1 MFKATTLAAAAIASA
16 TAFAAPTLTVGYSDI
31 DSGDLSAKLTW
42 EGSGQVTVQRAE
54 SASGP
59 WSDKG
64 TASSGSWTDSS
75 TVVSKT
81 YWYRLNDGSSTSDAV
96 KFAAVRKLPA
106 SEGTVVSQCTAYWAD
121 TRTAES
127 VFDGR
132 IDNFETAFCDAKST
146 TTETGKPKVGVDF
159 GSASVYVAMARFYP
173 RKQGTGSPHTMSS
186 GAKLYGSA
194 SAGEVEMAT
203 DDLGTELTEATSFT
217 ACEWQDRTVASPA
230 AFRTYYYKGPNGGNM
245 TELELYG
252 WTEGDIAAADEPE
265 VSVTA
270 KDADLA
276 VASAADDD
284 FTAKLSWKALPGA
297 VKLQASY
304 SATGPWADLANIAA
318 GTATYTDTSAPC
330 GITRYYRLSDADG
343 ESVVVSFKR
352 LRRFTASQ
360 GTVFWTGVCSEGWY
374 KEGSRAFDGDTAT
387 FPDLNGNAPKVGVD
401 FGEIEPFVSF
411 VRVHTR
417 PDYYSNRSNGA
428 LVYGSSRTA
437 SALSSTADS
446 DVDTALSVALSG
458 IGDNV
463 DAWYEIAVDSASAY
477 RTFYL
482 TTANGNLAEIQ
493 FYGWTAEDIAEAE
506 GVATPV
512 VDSVTADPDEAEITV
527 AWTCETDAEITEFVV
542 ERRKG
547 SGSWTELA
555 RPASDVFSYVDADP
569 ETRQTYFYRVTAIYA
584 NGFARTSESSEGV
597 YYKKTMPDVALTIPE
612 IANVVVKSVK
622 ADGQKIEGSNG
633 VYMIP
638 QGSEVEVTFLPAEG
652 YILNRTTMTF
662 TVEEAMTLPETGR
675 PSAVEG
681 VPLVVNEVMAANET
695 TLSTHDGATEID
707 WIEIRNLGGSDVDI
721 AGWLMTDDPTKKISK
736 WKPIEGPA
744 VVPAGG
750 YLVVFADN
758 VKTEWSEFDAHV
770 ALGLSS
776 GGECAALASPD
787 GTVISQLAFGQQF
800 DDVSFG
806 VGHVE
811 RELVRSTRAAEYRI
825 GDGAWKSCEGAI
837 GMAPV
842 VGAFKV
848 DVYGAKNCSCDSLD
862 SAKKIV
868 NDPDTWSWFHTT
880 ETKQTIAYFHAYT
893 GTHMTFAPYS
903 DFQAPDGWDGNN
915 IAVHA
920 TAVVNIP
927 EPGYW
932 TFSMY
937 GDQWFE
943 YTISGH
949 GAKFTKSG
957 GGWNSQTV
965 DAYFFSV
972 AGDYE
977 VEIILGHQG
986 GDAGMDFSVAKGELT
1001 SFSTDNFH
1009 LVGSAASGVLH
1020 SGSIA
1025 SKIYTRVDSEML
1037 GSKTSASWRK
1047 SFTLDALPDDGE
1059 IQLRICY
1066 ADGFEAS
1073 INGHV
1078 FRSVA
1083 VASRTDEEILAP
1095 SYFNI
1100 PVEYLNIG
1108 GNTIEVVG
1116 YNNDVNDQTFLIAP
1130 DVILNTESGLVYF
1143 TTPTP
1148 GRENASDGKTG
1159 MTPKIVFS
1167 EPHGYKTE
1175 SFQLELSCPEDDGV
1189 KIYYTLDGSSPTTDS
1204 FLYTAPIAVSKTTVV
1219 RAAAADEKSVFQQD
1233 SSATYIFLEDVL
1245 SAPQGYDSAQVPAG
1259 WPSNGSM
1266 RPDGSQYG
1274 ASMFYGMNQTLV
1286 ANERARIEK
1295 GFTNSV
1301 NVATISMVV
1310 NLGDLF
1316 DNSMGI
1322 WANAGQHGS
1331 DWERPAMIEQIDP
1344 VTGEANEFSVSCGV
1358 RMRGGMSRGLGHE
1371 KHGFRLFFRS
1381 EYGMSRLE
1389 FPLFGEDGASSFKK
1403 IDLRCDQNHSFA
1415 QGKGDDPVSGMY
1427 DTLVHEVFNRDSQL
1441 DMGQPA
1447 ARSRYY
1453 HLFIN
1458 GVYYGLYQTEERC
1471 EDDFAETYLGG
1482 SAENY
1487 DVIKTSST
1495 YSYADNS
1502 AHYTTGA
1509 NEGTIDAWSNLWHI
1523 AVNEGFGTSHPE
1535 NYNKVRGL
1543 NADGTRNPD
1552 YPILLNRKNLQDYII
1567 ETHYSAD
1574 CDSPGSVFGGHA
1586 NNVIAIRNRVDGEA
1600 DKDGFLFFRHDS
1612 EYTLGIHDY
1621 GAFGGWN
1628 TYNADHVSTY
1638 GTSYNGP
1645 GSGNAVFATLANFTP
1660 TELHYRLMEDPEYKM
1675 AFADRVYKHCFK
1687 DGELTVAKSRARFE
1701 RRMAEVEDAASC
1713 EIARWAHKGQTH
1725 ETWENACNYCLNFID
1740 KRIPYLIADYQSRGW
1755 YPTVSAPLV
1764 RDGNN
1769 AIVYDEDV
1777 LPEGSTVHFDGEGD
1791 IYYVTDGTDPRA
1803 EGGGIAPGAI
1813 KYDGNPIAITIA
1825 EFKIRARILK
1835 NGEWSPLENVNI
1847 NSQADNAGELAANL
1861 RFHSFCGT
1869 PAVPDGDT
1877 GEWIAVTNLSTSA
1890 ELDLSGIVVI
1900 VKKDSVTKEEAKCR
1914 FTIPNGTTLPANG
1927 YLRFDQA
1934 EYGWNKITNNKIDMY
1949 IMQKDGETEIQKA
1962 HATQKDFPTVYGNVG
1977 DVGGKGGGAYLIAT
1991 SFEVEIDKTCW
2002 VASPVELPELPALAD
2017 GTVVGTVEGTV
2028 ATIDAALAPAGTE
2041 VFIPEGVTEVHI
2053 SVKDSDSASVDTTSC
2068 YTSASLVP
2076 AGGKIVPALDESVVR
2091 PAFTESAPGMKD
2103 AIKVGASTVE
2113 LTTSAK
2119 PGLFYTLKS
2128 SPSVRGEY
2136 AAVEKRQAASG
2147 DNFVAFSVQRPD
2159 GASAF
2164 YVVDVTDR

>member
-1 MFKATTLAAAAIASA
+1 MFKATTLAATAIASA
-16 TAFAAPTLTVGYSDI
+16 AAFAVPALTVGYSDI

-54 SASGP
+54 SSDGP

-64 TASSGSWTDSS
+64 TSSTGTWTDSS

-96 KFAAVRKLPA
+96 KFAAVRKLDLA
-106 SEGTVVSQCTAYWAD
+106 SASIVYEGDFTSQGWCKPPERA
-121 TRTAES
+121 
-127 VFDGR
+127 FDGSIGR
-132 IDNFETAFCDAKST
+132 DSYPDANVSN
-146 TTETGKPKVGVDF
+146 PKAGVDL
-159 GSASVYVAMARFYP
+159 GSTEWHVAYARAYP
-173 RKQGTGSPHTMSS
+173 RVTDKCQGRLNGLVVYGIDSGFTADGTTWTGTGTALSTALSGVADDKWYPIDIDPTSAYRCFYYS
-186 GAKLYGSA
+186 GAY
-194 SAGEVEMAT
+194 
-203 DDLGTELTEATSFT
+203 
-217 ACEWQDRTVASPA
+217 
-230 AFRTYYYKGPNGGNM
+230 GGNV

-252 WTEGDIAAADEPE
+252 WTEDDIAAADEPE

-270 KDADLA
+270 KDAELA

-318 GTATYTDTSAPC
+318 GTATYTDDSAPC
-330 GITRYYRLSDADG
+330 GITRYYRLSDSDG
-343 ESVVVSFKR
+343 ESGVVSFKR
-352 LRRFTASQ
+352 LRRFNTDD
-360 GTVFWTGVCSEGWY
+360 GTVFWNTDRDWSYY
-374 KEGSRAFDGDTAT
+374 KPGSNAFDGNTGS
-387 FPDLNGNAPKVGVD
+387 FPDLNGAHAKIGID
-401 FGEIEPFVSF
+401 FGELMPFVALA
-411 VRVHTR
+411 RIHTR
-417 PDYYSNRSNGA
+417 ADYSTRSTGAQVYGSNRSGDTLTTSPDADLDTSLSIA
-428 LVYGSSRTA
+428 LPAVE
-437 SALSSTADS
+437 
-446 DVDTALSVALSG
+446 SG
-458 IGDNV
+458 V
-463 DAWYEIAVDSASAY
+463 DAWFLLEVDNSTAY
-477 RTFYL
+477 RSYYL
-482 TTANGNLAEIQ
+482 AAEYGNLAEIQ
-493 FYGWTAEDIAEAE
+493 FYGWTAEDIAAAE

-512 VDSVTADPDEAEITV
+512 VASVTADPDEAKIAVE
-527 AWTCETDAEITEFVV
+527 WTCETEAEITEFVV

-662 TVEEAMTLPETGR
+662 TVEEAMTLPEAGR

-1047 SFTLDALPDDGE
+1047 SFTLDTLPDDGE

-1108 GNTIEVVG
+1108 ENKLEVVG

-1266 RPDGSQYG
+1266 RPDGSNSG
-1274 ASMFYGMNQTLV
+1274 VSMFYGMNQTLV

-1310 NLGDLF
+1310 NLADLF

-1358 RMRGGMSRGLGHE
+1358 RMRGGMSRGTGYD

-1415 QGKGDDPVSGMY
+1415 NGNKSSAGQPNSGMY
-1427 DTLVHEVFNRDSQL
+1427 DTLVHDVFNRDTQL
-1441 DMGQPA
+1441 DMNQPA
-1447 ARSRYY
+1447 GRSRYY

-1458 GVYYGLYQTEERC
+1458 GVYYGVYQTEERC
-1471 EDDFAETYLGG
+1471 DDDFAETYLGG

-1495 YSYADNS
+1495 YNYNS
-1502 AHYTTGA
+1502 GAQYTTDA

-1552 YPILLNRKNLQDYII
+1552 YPILLNRKNLQDYVI
-1567 ETHYSAD
+1567 ETHYAAD

-1586 NNVIAIRNRVDGEA
+1586 NNLIAIRNRVDGEA
-1600 DKDGFLFFRHDS
+1600 VKDGFLFFRHDS
-1612 EYTLGIHDY
+1612 EYTLGIHDD

-1628 TYNADHVSTY
+1628 TYNANHVSSY
-1638 GTSYNGP
+1638 GTSYSGS
-1645 GSGNAVFATLANFTP
+1645 GSSGNAVFATLGNFTP
-1660 TELHYRLMEDPEYKM
+1660 TELHYRLMDDPEYKM
-1675 AFADRVYKHCFK
+1675 SFADRVYKHCFK
-1687 DGELTVAKSRARFE
+1687 DGELTVAKARARFE
-1701 RRMAEVEDAASC
+1701 RRMAEIEDAVSC
-1713 EIARWAHKGQTH
+1713 EIARWSHYDHTH
-1725 ETWENACNYCLNFID
+1725 TTWEDACNYCLNFID
-1740 KRIPYLIADYQSRGW
+1740 NRIPYLIADYQERGW

-1764 RDGNN
+1764 VDADGQT
-1769 AIVYDEDV
+1769 VYDEDV
-1777 LPEGSTVHFDGEGD
+1777 LPEGSSVRLQGEGD

-2002 VASPVELPELPALAD
+2002 VASPVELPELPVLAD

-2028 ATIDAALAPAGTE
+2028 ATIDASLAPAGTE

-2147 DNFVAFSVQRPD
+2147 DNFVAFSVQRSA

-2164 YVVDVTDR
+2164 YVVEVTDR

>member
-1 MFKATTLAAAAIASA
+1 MFKTTTLAAAAIASA

-54 SASGP
+54 SSDGP

-64 TASSGSWTDSS
+64 TSSIGTWTDSS

-96 KFAAVRKLPA
+96 KFAAVRKLDLA
-106 SEGTVVSQCTAYWAD
+106 SASIVYEGDFTSQGWCKPPERA
-121 TRTAES
+121 
-127 VFDGR
+127 FDGSIGR
-132 IDNFETAFCDAKST
+132 DSYPDANVSN
-146 TTETGKPKVGVDF
+146 PKAGVDL
-159 GSASVYVAMARFYP
+159 GSTEWHVAYARAYP
-173 RKQGTGSPHTMSS
+173 RVTDKCQGRLNGLVVYGIDSGFTADGTTWTGTGTALSTALSGVADDKWYPIDIDPTSAYRCFYYS
-186 GAKLYGSA
+186 GAY
-194 SAGEVEMAT
+194 
-203 DDLGTELTEATSFT
+203 
-217 ACEWQDRTVASPA
+217 
-230 AFRTYYYKGPNGGNM
+230 GGNV

-252 WTEGDIAAADEPE
+252 WTEDDIADAGGESGEGSA
-265 VSVTA
+265 TA

-276 VASAADDD
+276 VASVADDD
-284 FTAKLSWKALPGA
+284 FTAKLSWTALSGA
-297 VKLQASY
+297 VMLQASY

-318 GTATYTDTSAPC
+318 GTATYTDTTAPC

-343 ESVVVSFKR
+343 ESGVVSFKR
-352 LRRFTASQ
+352 LRRFAASQ
-360 GTVFWTGVCSEGWY
+360 GTVFWTGVCSEDWY
-374 KEGSRAFDGDTAT
+374 KEGSRAFDGDTST

-401 FGEIEPFVSF
+401 FGELEPFVSV

-463 DAWYEIAVDSASAY
+463 DAWYDIAVDSANAY

-493 FYGWTAEDIAEAE
+493 FYGWTAEDIAAAE

-512 VDSVTADPDEAEITV
+512 VASVTADPDEAEIAV

-555 RPASDVFSYVDADP
+555 RPASDVFSYVDVDP
-569 ETRQTYFYRVTAIYA
+569 ETRQTYFYRLTAIYA

-750 YLVVFADN
+750 YLIVFADN

-848 DVYGAKNCSCDSLD
+848 DVYGAKNCSCDSLER
-862 SAKKIV
+862 AKTIV
-868 NDPDTWSWFHTT
+868 NDPDSWSWFHTT
-880 ETKQTIAYFHAYT
+880 ETKQTIAYFHAYN

-957 GGWNSQTV
+957 GGYNSQTV
-965 DAYFFSV
+965 DAYYFSV

-977 VEIILGHQG
+977 VEIFLGHQG

-1047 SFTLDALPDDGE
+1047 SFTLGTIPDDGE

-1073 INGHV
+1073 INNHV

-1108 GNTIEVVG
+1108 ENTLEVVG
-1116 YNNDVNDQTFLIAP
+1116 YNSDINDQTFLIAS

-1175 SFQLELSCPEDDGV
+1175 SFQLSLSCPEDDGV

-1204 FLYTAPIAVSKTTVV
+1204 FLYTAPITVSKTTVV

-1233 SSATYIFLEDVL
+1233 SSATYLFLADVL
-1245 SAPQGYDSAQVPAG
+1245 SAPQGYEWDQVPPG

-1266 RPDGSQYG
+1266 HPDGSHYG

-1358 RMRGGMSRGLGHE
+1358 RMRGGMSRGLGYE

-1415 QGKGDDPVSGMY
+1415 QGKGNDPVSGMY

-1471 EDDFAETYLGG
+1471 EDEFAESYLGG
-1482 SAENY
+1482 AAENY
-1487 DVIKTSST
+1487 DVIKTSSE
-1495 YSYADNS
+1495 YSYDDNA

-1535 NYNKVRGL
+1535 NYNKVLGL
-1543 NADGTRNPD
+1543 NADGTRNLD
-1552 YPILLNRKNLQDYII
+1552 YPILLNRKNLQDYVI
-1567 ETHYSAD
+1567 ETHYAAD
-1574 CDSPGSVFGGHA
+1574 CDSPGSVFGEHA
-1586 NNVIAIRNRVDGEA
+1586 NNLIAIRNRVDGEA
-1600 DKDGFLFFRHDS
+1600 SKDGFLFFRHDS
-1612 EYTLGIHDY
+1612 EYTLGIHDD
-1621 GAFGGWN
+1621 GAFGNGWN
-1628 TYNADHVSTY
+1628 DYRAAHVSTY
-1638 GTSYNGP
+1638 GTSYSGS
-1645 GSGNAVFATLANFTP
+1645 GSSGNAVFATLGNFTP
-1660 TELHYRLMEDPEYKM
+1660 TELHYRLMEDPEYRM
-1675 AFADRVYKHCFK
+1675 SFADRVYKHCFK
-1687 DGELTVAKSRARFE
+1687 DGALTVAKSRARFE

-1725 ETWENACNYCLNFID
+1725 TTWENACNYCLDFID
-1740 KRIPYLIADYQSRGW
+1740 KRIPYLIADYQERGW
-1755 YPTVSAPLV
+1755 YPTVPAPLV
-1764 RDGNN
+1764 VDENGD
-1769 AIVYDEDV
+1769 AVYDEDI

-1890 ELDLSGIVVI
+1890 ELDLSGIVII

-2028 ATIDAALAPAGTE
+2028 ATIDASLAPAGTE

-2113 LTTSAK
+2113 LMTSAK
-2119 PGLFYTLKS
+2119 PGLFYMLKS
-2128 SPSVRGEY
+2128 SSSVRGEY

-2147 DNFVAFSVQRPD
+2147 DNFVAFSVQRPA

-2164 YVVDVTDR
+2164 YVVEVTDR

>member
-1 MFKATTLAAAAIASA
+1 VFWNTDRNWSYYKPGSNAFDGNTQSFPDLDGTHAKIGIDFGELMPFVALARIHTRADYSTRSTGAQVYGSNRSGD
-16 TAFAAPTLTVGYSDI
+16 TLT
-31 DSGDLSAKLTW
+31 
-42 EGSGQVTVQRAE
+42 
-54 SASGP
+54 
-59 WSDKG
+59 
-64 TASSGSWTDSS
+64 
-75 TVVSKT
+75 
-81 YWYRLNDGSSTSDAV
+81 TS
-96 KFAAVRKLPA
+96 P
-106 SEGTVVSQCTAYWAD
+106 
-121 TRTAES
+121 
-127 VFDGR
+127 
-132 IDNFETAFCDAKST
+132 
-146 TTETGKPKVGVDF
+146 
-159 GSASVYVAMARFYP
+159 
-173 RKQGTGSPHTMSS
+173 
-186 GAKLYGSA
+186 
-194 SAGEVEMAT
+194 
-203 DDLGTELTEATSFT
+203 
-217 ACEWQDRTVASPA
+217 
-230 AFRTYYYKGPNGGNM
+230 
-245 TELELYG
+245 
-252 WTEGDIAAADEPE
+252 
-265 VSVTA
+265 
-270 KDADLA
+270 DADLDT
-276 VASAADDD
+276 S
-284 FTAKLSWKALPGA
+284 LSIALPA
-297 VKLQASY
+297 V
-304 SATGPWADLANIAA
+304 
-318 GTATYTDTSAPC
+318 
-330 GITRYYRLSDADG
+330 
-343 ESVVVSFKR
+343 ES
-352 LRRFTASQ
+352 
-360 GTVFWTGVCSEGWY
+360 G
-374 KEGSRAFDGDTAT
+374 
-387 FPDLNGNAPKVGVD
+387 
-401 FGEIEPFVSF
+401 
-411 VRVHTR
+411 
-417 PDYYSNRSNGA
+417 
-428 LVYGSSRTA
+428 
-437 SALSSTADS
+437 
-446 DVDTALSVALSG
+446 
-458 IGDNV
+458 V
-463 DAWYEIAVDSASAY
+463 DAWFLLEVDNSTAY
-477 RTFYL
+477 RSYYL
-482 TTANGNLAEIQ
+482 AAEYGNLAEIQ
-493 FYGWTAEDIAEAE
+493 FYGWTAEDIEEAE
-506 GVATPV
+506 GVTTPV
-512 VDSVTADPDEAEITV
+512 VASVTADPDEAEIAV

-750 YLVVFADN
+750 YLIVFADN

-868 NDPDTWSWFHTT
+868 NDPDSWSWFHTT

-965 DAYFFSV
+965 DAYFLSV

-1047 SFTLDALPDDGE
+1047 SFTLGTIPDDGE

-1100 PVEYLNIG
+1100 PVEHLNVG
-1108 GNTIEVVG
+1108 ENAIEVVG

-1175 SFQLELSCPEDDGV
+1175 SFQLSLSCPEDDGV

-1266 RPDGSQYG
+1266 RPDGSLYG

-1301 NVATISMVV
+1301 NVATIAMVV

-1358 RMRGGMSRGLGHE
+1358 RMRGGMSRGLGYE

-1415 QGKGDDPVSGMY
+1415 QGKGNDPVSGMY

-1471 EDDFAETYLGG
+1471 EDEFAESYLGG
-1482 SAENY
+1482 AAENY
-1487 DVIKTSST
+1487 DVIKTSSE
-1495 YSYADNS
+1495 YSYDDNA

-1535 NYNKVRGL
+1535 NYNKVLGL

-1552 YPILLNRKNLQDYII
+1552 YPILLNRKNLQDYVI
-1567 ETHYSAD
+1567 ETHYAAD
-1574 CDSPGSVFGGHA
+1574 CDSPGSVFGEHA
-1586 NNVIAIRNRVDGEA
+1586 NNLIAIRNRVDGEA
-1600 DKDGFLFFRHDS
+1600 SKDGFLFFRHDS
-1612 EYTLGIHDY
+1612 EYTLGIHDD
-1621 GAFGGWN
+1621 GAFGNGWN
-1628 TYNADHVSTY
+1628 DYRAAHVSTY
-1638 GTSYNGP
+1638 GTSYSGS
-1645 GSGNAVFATLANFTP
+1645 GSSGNAVFATLGNFTP

-1675 AFADRVYKHCFK
+1675 SFADRVYKHCFK
-1687 DGELTVAKSRARFE
+1687 DGALTVAKSRARFE

-1725 ETWENACNYCLNFID
+1725 TTWENACNYCLDFID
-1740 KRIPYLIADYQSRGW
+1740 KRIPYLIADYQERGW
-1755 YPTVSAPLV
+1755 YPTVPAPLV
-1764 RDGNN
+1764 VDENGD
-1769 AIVYDEDV
+1769 AVYDEDI

-2113 LTTSAK
+2113 LTASAK

-2147 DNFVAFSVQRPD
+2147 DNFVAFSVQRPA

-2164 YVVDVTDR
+2164 YVVEVTDR

>member
-1 MFKATTLAAAAIASA
+1 MFKTITLAATAIASA
-16 TAFAAPTLTVGYSDI
+16 AAFAVPALTVGYSDI

-54 SASGP
+54 SADGP

-64 TASSGSWTDSS
+64 TSSTGSWTDSS

-81 YWYRLNDGSSTSDAV
+81 YWYRLNDGSSTSDVV
-96 KFAAVRKLPA
+96 KFAAVRKLDLA
-106 SEGTVVSQCTAYWAD
+106 SASIVYEGDFTSQGWCKPPERA
-121 TRTAES
+121 
-127 VFDGR
+127 FDGSIGR
-132 IDNFETAFCDAKST
+132 DSYPDANVSN
-146 TTETGKPKVGVDF
+146 PKAGVDL
-159 GSASVYVAMARFYP
+159 GSTEWHVAYARAYP
-173 RKQGTGSPHTMSS
+173 RVTDKCQGRLNGLVVYGIDSGFTADGTTWTGTGTALSTALSGVADDKWYPIDIDPTSAYRCFYYS
-186 GAKLYGSA
+186 GAY
-194 SAGEVEMAT
+194 
-203 DDLGTELTEATSFT
+203 
-217 ACEWQDRTVASPA
+217 
-230 AFRTYYYKGPNGGNM
+230 GGNV

-252 WTEGDIAAADEPE
+252 WTEDDIAAADEPE

-270 KDADLA
+270 KDAELA

-284 FTAKLSWKALPGA
+284 FTAKLSWKALSGA

-304 SATGPWADLANIAA
+304 SATGPWADLADIAA
-318 GTATYTDTSAPC
+318 GTSTYTDTSAPC

-343 ESVVVSFKR
+343 ESGVISFKR
-352 LRRFTASQ
+352 LRRFAASQ
-360 GTVFWTGVCSEGWY
+360 GTVFWTGVCSDGWY
-374 KEGSRAFDGDTAT
+374 KEGSRAFDGDTST

-401 FGEIEPFVSF
+401 FGELEPFVSV

-417 PDYYSNRSNGA
+417 PDYYSNRTNGA

-437 SALSSTADS
+437 AALSSTADS

-463 DAWYEIAVDSASAY
+463 DAWYEIAVDSANAY

-512 VDSVTADPDEAEITV
+512 VDSVAADPDEAEIAV
-527 AWTCETDAEITEFVV
+527 AWTCETEAEITEFVV

-555 RPASDVFSYVDADP
+555 RPASDVFSYVDVDP

-597 YYKKTMPDVALTIPE
+597 YYKKTMPDVALTVPE

-622 ADGQKIEGSNG
+622 ADGQKVEGSNG

-758 VKTEWSEFDAHV
+758 VKTEWSELDAHV

-825 GDGAWKSCEGAI
+825 GDGAWKSCDGAI

-842 VGAFKV
+842 AGAFKV
-848 DVYGAKNCSCDSLD
+848 DVYKVGNCYSLNYAKQVIENPADNAVDWHAS
-862 SAKKIV
+862 
-868 NDPDTWSWFHTT
+868 
-880 ETKQTIAYFHAYT
+880 ETKQTIAYYNANGESSRT
-893 GTHMTFAPYS
+893 KFAPYAE
-903 DFQAPDGWDGNN
+903 FPAQGAWDGNN

-927 EPGYW
+927 EPGSW

-937 GDQWFE
+937 GDDKFE

-949 GAKFTKSG
+949 GVKFTQSG
-957 GGWNSQTV
+957 GGYDSQTV
-965 DAYFFSV
+965 DNYYFDE
-972 AGDYE
+972 AGDYD
-977 VEIILGHQG
+977 VDIVLAQQG
-986 GDAGMDFSVAKGELT
+986 GAAGIDFSVAKGEQT

-1047 SFTLDALPDDGE
+1047 SFTLGTIPDEGE

-1108 GNTIEVVG
+1108 ENKLEVVG

-1175 SFQLELSCPEDDGV
+1175 SFQLELSCPEDEGV

-1245 SAPQGYDSAQVPAG
+1245 SAPQGYDSAQVPRG
-1259 WPSNGSM
+1259 WPSNGSTS
-1266 RPDGSQYG
+1266 PDGSHNV
-1274 ASMFYGMNQTLV
+1274 SMFYGMNQTLV

-1322 WANAGQHGS
+1322 WTNAGQHGS

-1358 RMRGGMSRGLGHE
+1358 RMRGGMSRGTGYD

-1415 QGKGDDPVSGMY
+1415 NGNKSSAGQPNSGMY
-1427 DTLVHEVFNRDSQL
+1427 DTLVHDVFNRDTQL
-1441 DMGQPA
+1441 DMNQPA
-1447 ARSRYY
+1447 GRSRYY

-1458 GVYYGLYQTEERC
+1458 GVYYGVYQTEERC
-1471 EDDFAETYLGG
+1471 DDDFAETYLGG

-1495 YSYADNS
+1495 YNYNS
-1502 AHYTTGA
+1502 GAQYTTDA

-1552 YPILLNRKNLQDYII
+1552 YPILLNRKNLQDYVI
-1567 ETHYSAD
+1567 ETHYAAD

-1586 NNVIAIRNRVDGEA
+1586 NNLIAIRNRVDGEA
-1600 DKDGFLFFRHDS
+1600 AKDGFLFFRHDS
-1612 EYTLGIHDY
+1612 EYTLGIHDD

-1628 TYNADHVSTY
+1628 TYNADHVSSY
-1638 GTSYNGP
+1638 GTSYSGS
-1645 GSGNAVFATLANFTP
+1645 GSSGNAVFATLGNFTP
-1660 TELHYRLMEDPEYKM
+1660 TELHYRLMDDPEYKM
-1675 AFADRVYKHCFK
+1675 SFADRVYKHCFK
-1687 DGELTVAKSRARFE
+1687 DGELTVAKARARFE
-1701 RRMAEVEDAASC
+1701 RRMAEIEDAVSC
-1713 EIARWAHKGQTH
+1713 EIARWSHYDHTH
-1725 ETWENACNYCLNFID
+1725 TTWENACNYCLDFID
-1740 KRIPYLIADYQSRGW
+1740 KRIPYLIADYQERGW

-1764 RDGNN
+1764 VDADGQT
-1769 AIVYDEDV
+1769 VYDEDV
-1777 LPEGSTVHFDGEGD
+1777 LPEGSSVRLQGEGD

-1927 YLRFDQA
+1927 YLRFDQS
-1934 EYGWNKITNNKIDMY
+1934 EFGWNKITNNKIDMY

-1991 SFEVEIDKTCW
+1991 SFDVEIDKTCW
-2002 VASPVELPELPALAD
+2002 VASPVELPELPVLAD

-2028 ATIDAALAPAGTE
+2028 ATIDASLAPAGTE
-2041 VFIPEGVTEVHI
+2041 VFIPEGVAEVHI

-2147 DNFVAFSVQRPD
+2147 DNFVAFSVQRPA

-2164 YVVDVTDR
+2164 YVVEVTDR